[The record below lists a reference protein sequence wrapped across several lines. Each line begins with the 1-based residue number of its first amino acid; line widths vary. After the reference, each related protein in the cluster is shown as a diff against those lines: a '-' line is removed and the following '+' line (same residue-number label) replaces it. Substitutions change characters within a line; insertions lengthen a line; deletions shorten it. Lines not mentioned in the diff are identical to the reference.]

1 MPANNVEQEITK
13 KHEGVM
19 GKCTSPPPP
28 TPGRGSSETLLE
40 YLETFD
46 RWVPLKRARKI

>member
-13 KHEGVM
+13 KHEGSWENV
-19 GKCTSPPPP
+19 PLPPP